1 MTDKVVRVVLQLEG
15 KQYSAELKTSEQQHQ
30 VWAGSVTSAADRAGA
45 AMDGMAARS
54 GKALASTGQ
63 AGDAAA
69 AAAARQAAQFTQ
81 ASGRMEISAKQTQ
94 AAMRMLP
101 AQFTD
106 IVTSLSSGMPAWQV
120 AIQQGGQ
127 IKDSFGG
134 AGAAAKALGSY
145 ALGLV
150 NPLAL
155 VAAGAM
161 AVGLAY
167 YQGSKEGDGFNR
179 AIVMSGNVAGV
190 TSGQL
195 QAMARGVSGLVGTQG
210 EAAAGL
216 AQMAATG
223 EVAGRNL
230 EAFTATAV
238 RMERVLGQEVAKTVE
253 QFEALGDKPVQASLK
268 LNDQY
273 RYLTAAVF
281 EQIQALESR
290 GRTEEAAEVAQ
301 KAFAAAMDERT
312 KRLEGSLGVIERA
325 WNAIKGAAK
334 GAWDSMLNV
343 GRQET
348 PQSQLEAAQKELQSR
363 LARGPLNDTAGV
375 TASWEKGNES
385 LRQHISY
392 LSETVRMEQRGA
404 EAAAESQRQAQAG
417 VEWSRQVLETRSK
430 SKKMDDEIAA
440 ARERFHAAGKNEV
453 KDAKEL
459 NAVLASIREKYKES
473 NPGAKS
479 LQTNYA
485 SFLTGLN
492 EKIAAQQQELQTN
505 RELSVSDKLRIEWT
519 EALKGKLSGLND
531 VQRQEIE
538 TKLQSLEAGEHALT
552 QREGELKLAQQ
563 IAAARQQEVAGIDA
577 WVKAQQDAARQ
588 TLESLQQRR
597 QALRDE
603 EDAARMSATQHVSL
617 AEAIELVAIKRLEE
631 AQASKF
637 IQGSEGWEAIQKE
650 IDARKELAGMIG
662 SKEARE
668 AAKKTADEAAGE
680 LQRVTDQYEQGL
692 TNAAMQGGRSLRE
705 YVTGM
710 LRTTAFRILLQP
722 IMAPLAGLVAGA
734 TSAMSPQGA
743 GGAASSGLGMLGLL
757 GGGGSSAFAMGLSGA
772 WGAGG
777 GLLSTLNAGASMLG
791 SGSILSGMGT
801 IAGALGPIAIGL
813 MLLSSFIKKST
824 PHMGAIAQYSAE
836 GGLQTSNEG
845 GAYGTGFL
853 GVKGNEDTKKAVGA
867 VAKTMATTLDGL
879 SKRFGGKGGFEVA
892 TGFADDSSKDG
903 AWGALRISRGG
914 RDIINWNE
922 TRESKWAP
930 REFADGEAGRKEYEA
945 ELAKSMR
952 TAMLDDMPLAKWAK
966 DQLEALG
973 DDVTIESLS
982 AAVDTINAAADAF
995 DTLRAHIQSF
1005 AALSEEA
1012 LASLVAAAGSPQA
1025 LASGMSSYVSNYY
1038 SDEERAAVTRRQI
1051 KERMS
1056 GLGMEMPTTREGMRA
1071 LVDKALANV
1080 ENAADEDAR
1089 KEAAKTATELLALA
1103 DAFASVT
1110 QSAEAMRRAT
1120 TDQAMAAL
1128 QSAVAREREAAQA
1141 AVEAAEARVG
1151 AGRTLVEALLAEV
1164 NDLRG
1169 AVAQT
1174 SGLAAARGMEI
1185 INQAL
1190 AQVRSGMAPQDLELD
1205 LTGAAAAA
1213 KGGLATSNFRSR
1225 LDWEIAQLTLANR
1238 LEELGDAAGKQL
1250 TTDEMLLQEAQDQVD
1265 YLDQLLKNAKE
1276 ALDVARGMATG
1287 IGDLNATVKAFYDAV
1302 TAEGD
1307 TDASTGAG
1315 GAGSGSGGF
1324 SLGPGPAQAAPE
1336 QKPGQRAK
1344 NGNYIR
1350 ESFLGTY
1357 GSDWHAVSDTE
1368 QARLTDLASGLV
1380 SQYSGTGD
1388 VAGLFN
1394 AAREAG
1400 FTLSDLA
1407 TVGGYNYA
1415 DILARA
1421 QAEGIPR
1428 FDTGGMHAGG
1438 ARWVGETSAELEITG
1453 PSRILSNRQLG
1464 ELLRDDGGTTAVVR
1478 AIEAMQTMFYDL
1490 VRPLILNSG
1499 SVEKLMRKFD
1509 ALGLGVRA

>member
-69 AAAARQAAQFTQ
+69 AAVARQAAQFTQ

-150 NPLAL
+150 NPLTL

-179 AIVMSGNVAGV
+179 AIVMSGNAAGV

-312 KRLEGSLGVIERA
+312 KRLEGSLGAIERA

-417 VEWSRQVLETRSK
+417 VEWSMQMLETRSK

-440 ARERFHAAGKNEV
+440 AKERFHAAGKNEV

-459 NAVLASIREKYKES
+459 NAVLDAIREKYKES

-637 IQGSEGWEAIQKE
+637 IQGSERWEAIQKE

-836 GGLQTSNEG
+836 GGLQTSNES
-845 GAYGTGFL
+845 GAFQTGFG

-966 DQLEALG
+966 EQLEALG

-1051 KERMS
+1051 KDRMS
-1056 GLGMEMPTTREGMRA
+1056 GLGMEMPGTREGMRA
-1071 LVDKALANV
+1071 LVDAALANV
-1080 ENAADEDAR
+1080 ENATGDAR

-1110 QSAEAMRRAT
+1110 QSAEAMKRAT

-1164 NDLRG
+1164 DDLRG

-1185 INQAL
+1185 IDQAL

-1250 TTDEMLLQEAQDQVD
+1250 TTDELLLQEAQDQVD

-1276 ALDVARGMATG
+1276 ALDVARGMAQGVT
-1287 IGDLNATVKAFYDAV
+1287 DLNATVQAFYEAV
-1302 TAEGD
+1302 TEEKDGGKDGEG
-1307 TDASTGAG
+1307 TASTGGDRFTTGPG
-1315 GAGSGSGGF
+1315 GAGSGVGAGGAPVSAPSKAERIHGMFDGWDMTDLRGAAITAHLMGVSQADMAQAYNVSLPDLQRMFEDQGIPHFDSGGAH
-1324 SLGPGPAQAAPE
+1324 S
-1336 QKPGQRAK
+1336 
-1344 NGNYIR
+1344 
-1350 ESFLGTY
+1350 
-1357 GSDWHAVSDTE
+1357 
-1368 QARLTDLASGLV
+1368 
-1380 SQYSGTGD
+1380 
-1388 VAGLFN
+1388 
-1394 AAREAG
+1394 
-1400 FTLSDLA
+1400 
-1407 TVGGYNYA
+1407 
-1415 DILARA
+1415 
-1421 QAEGIPR
+1421 
-1428 FDTGGMHAGG
+1428 GG
-1438 ARWVGETSAELEITG
+1438 ARWVGETSAELEVTG

-1464 ELLRDDGGTTAVVR
+1464 DLLRDDSGTTGVMR
-1478 AIEAMQTMFYDL
+1478 AIEALQTMVYDL
-1490 VRPLILNSG
+1490 VRPLIVNS
-1499 SVEKLMRKFD
+1499 SSMETLMRKFD
-1509 ALGLGVRA
+1509 NLGLAARV

>member
-69 AAAARQAAQFTQ
+69 AAVARQAAQFTQ

-150 NPLAL
+150 NPLTL

-195 QAMARGVSGLVGTQG
+195 QAMARGVSGLVGSQG

-312 KRLEGSLGVIERA
+312 KRLEGSLGLIERG

-343 GRQET
+343 GRPDTLADQIAEVQSKLAQAKGQDKNRPFSLPWET
-348 PQSQLEAAQKELQSR
+348 SAADLEQQL
-363 LARGPLNDTAGV
+363 
-375 TASWEKGNES
+375 
-385 LRQHISY
+385 SY
-392 LSETVRMEQRGA
+392 LRETERLERRAA
-404 EAAAESQRQAQAG
+404 EAAAERQRQDHAG
-417 VEWSRQVLETRSK
+417 VEWSKQVLETRSK
-430 SKKMDDEIAA
+430 SRKMDDEIAA
-440 ARERFHAAGKNEV
+440 AKERFHAAGKDEV

-459 NAVLASIREKYKES
+459 NAVLASIREKYKDTS
-473 NPGAKS
+473 GQG
-479 LQTNYA
+479 LQNNYK

-492 EKIAAQQQELQTN
+492 EKLAAQQQELDTGRKLN
-505 RELSVSDKLRIEWT
+505 ESDKLRIEFNEALTGKLKGLT
-519 EALKGKLSGLND
+519 EAQKQEVEAKIKKLA
-531 VQRQEIE
+531 V
-538 TKLQSLEAGEHALT
+538 
-552 QREGELKLAQQ
+552 GELDLKQRKEDQEAYQRAIATEEELAQAEVARTRQ
-563 IAAARQQEVAGIDA
+563 VYAGRQAVTEYVRGIDDTAAALEV
-577 WVKAQQDAARQ
+577 
-588 TLESLQQRR
+588 ER
-597 QALRDE
+597 QAVNKS
-603 EDAARMSATQHVSL
+603 ASARAM
-617 AEAIELVAIKRLEE
+617 AIELYRIELDLKR
-631 AQASKF
+631 Q
-637 IQGSEGWEAIQKE
+637 
-650 IDARKELAGMIG
+650 IDAINRNEGFDQAGRDEQIARANAAADQARANARQRGELDHV
-662 SKEARE
+662 RE
-668 AAKKTADEAAGE
+668 VRDE
-680 LQRVTDQYEQGL
+680 LQRTTEQYEQGL

-722 IMAPLAGLVAGA
+722 IMAPLAGLVAGV
-734 TSAMSPQGA
+734 SNAMSPQGA
-743 GGAASSGLGMLGLL
+743 GGAGSSGLGMLGLL

-836 GGLQTSNEG
+836 GGLQTSNES
-845 GAYGTGFL
+845 GAFQTGFG

-1056 GLGMEMPTTREGMRA
+1056 GLGMEMPGTREGMRA
-1071 LVDKALANV
+1071 LVDAALANV
-1080 ENAADEDAR
+1080 ENATGDAR

-1110 QSAEAMRRAT
+1110 QSAEAMKRAT

-1164 NDLRG
+1164 DDLRG

-1185 INQAL
+1185 IDQAL

-1276 ALDVARGMATG
+1276 ALDVARGMAQGVT
-1287 IGDLNATVKAFYDAV
+1287 DLNATVQAFYEAV
-1302 TAEGD
+1302 TEEKDGGKDGEG
-1307 TDASTGAG
+1307 APSTSGDRFTTGPG
-1315 GAGSGSGGF
+1315 GAGSGVGAGGAPVSAPSKAERIHGMFDGWDMTDLRGAAITAHLMGVSQADMAQAYNVSLPDLQRMFEDQGIPHFDSGG
-1324 SLGPGPAQAAPE
+1324 SH
-1336 QKPGQRAK
+1336 
-1344 NGNYIR
+1344 
-1350 ESFLGTY
+1350 S
-1357 GSDWHAVSDTE
+1357 
-1368 QARLTDLASGLV
+1368 
-1380 SQYSGTGD
+1380 
-1388 VAGLFN
+1388 
-1394 AAREAG
+1394 
-1400 FTLSDLA
+1400 
-1407 TVGGYNYA
+1407 
-1415 DILARA
+1415 
-1421 QAEGIPR
+1421 
-1428 FDTGGMHAGG
+1428 GG
-1438 ARWVGETSAELEITG
+1438 ARWVGETSAELEVTG

-1464 ELLRDDGGTTAVVR
+1464 DLLRDDSGTTGVMR
-1478 AIEAMQTMFYDL
+1478 AIEALQTMVYDL
-1490 VRPLILNSG
+1490 VRPLIVNS
-1499 SVEKLMRKFD
+1499 SSMETLMRKFD
-1509 ALGLGVRA
+1509 NLGLGARA

>member
-81 ASGRMEISAKQTQ
+81 ASGRMEMSAKQTQ

-150 NPLAL
+150 NPLTL

-195 QAMARGVSGLVGTQG
+195 RAMARGVSGLVGTQG

-312 KRLEGSLGVIERA
+312 KRLEGSLGAIERA

-363 LARGPLNDTAGV
+363 LERGPLNDTAGV
-375 TASWEKGNES
+375 TASWEKGNEH
-385 LRQHISY
+385 LRKQIAQ
-392 LSETVRMEQRGA
+392 LSQVAEMEQRSVG
-404 EAAAESQRQAQAG
+404 AAAERQRQEQAG
-417 VEWSRQVLETRSK
+417 IEWSRQMLETRSK
-430 SKKMDDEIAA
+430 SRKMDDEIAA
-440 ARERFHAAGKNEV
+440 AKERFHAAGKDEV

-459 NAVLASIREKYKES
+459 NAVLASIREKYKDTS
-473 NPGAKS
+473 GQG
-479 LQTNYA
+479 LQNNYK

-492 EKIAAQQQELQTN
+492 EKLAAQQQELDTGRKLN
-505 RELSVSDKLRIEWT
+505 ESDKLRIEFNEALTGKLKGLT
-519 EALKGKLSGLND
+519 EAQKQEVEAKIKKLA
-531 VQRQEIE
+531 V
-538 TKLQSLEAGEHALT
+538 
-552 QREGELKLAQQ
+552 GELDLKQRKEDQEAYQRAIATEEELAQAEVARTRQ
-563 IAAARQQEVAGIDA
+563 VYAGRQAVTEYVRGIDDTAAALEV
-577 WVKAQQDAARQ
+577 
-588 TLESLQQRR
+588 ER
-597 QALRDE
+597 QAVNKS
-603 EDAARMSATQHVSL
+603 ASARAT
-617 AEAIELVAIKRLEE
+617 AIELYRIELDLKR
-631 AQASKF
+631 Q
-637 IQGSEGWEAIQKE
+637 
-650 IDARKELAGMIG
+650 IDAINRNEGFDQAGRDEQIAHANAAADQARANARQRGELDHV
-662 SKEARE
+662 RE
-668 AAKKTADEAAGE
+668 VRDE
-680 LQRVTDQYEQGL
+680 LQRTTEQYEQGL

-705 YVTGM
+705 YITGM
-710 LRTTAFRILLQP
+710 FRTTAFRILLQP
-722 IMAPLAGLVAGA
+722 IMAPLAGLVAGV
-734 TSAMSPQGA
+734 SNAMSPQGA
-743 GGAASSGLGMLGLL
+743 AGAGSSGLGMLGLL

-1056 GLGMEMPTTREGMRA
+1056 GLGMEMPGTREGMRA
-1071 LVDKALANV
+1071 LVDAALANV
-1080 ENAADEDAR
+1080 ENATGDAR

-1110 QSAEAMRRAT
+1110 QSAEAMKRAT

-1164 NDLRG
+1164 DDLRG

-1185 INQAL
+1185 IDQAL

-1276 ALDVARGMATG
+1276 ALDVARGMAQGVT
-1287 IGDLNATVKAFYDAV
+1287 DLNATVQAFYEAV
-1302 TAEGD
+1302 TEEKDGGKDGEG
-1307 TDASTGAG
+1307 TASTGGDRFTTGPG
-1315 GAGSGSGGF
+1315 GAGSGVGAGGAPVSAPSKAERIHGMFDGWDMTDLRGAAITAHLMGVSQADMAQAYNVSLPDLQRMFEDQGIPHFDSGGAH
-1324 SLGPGPAQAAPE
+1324 S
-1336 QKPGQRAK
+1336 
-1344 NGNYIR
+1344 
-1350 ESFLGTY
+1350 
-1357 GSDWHAVSDTE
+1357 
-1368 QARLTDLASGLV
+1368 
-1380 SQYSGTGD
+1380 
-1388 VAGLFN
+1388 
-1394 AAREAG
+1394 
-1400 FTLSDLA
+1400 
-1407 TVGGYNYA
+1407 
-1415 DILARA
+1415 
-1421 QAEGIPR
+1421 
-1428 FDTGGMHAGG
+1428 GG
-1438 ARWVGETSAELEITG
+1438 ARWVGETSAELEVTG

-1464 ELLRDDGGTTAVVR
+1464 DLLRDDSGTTGVMR
-1478 AIEAMQTMFYDL
+1478 AIEALQTMVYDL
-1490 VRPLILNSG
+1490 VRPLIVNS
-1499 SVEKLMRKFD
+1499 SSMETLMRKFD
-1509 ALGLGVRA
+1509 NLGLGARA